1 MSERDAH
8 QASPEEPRDRQEPK
22 LVGPAS
28 LRLLDDIEILRL
40 PYLAIAEARRRG
52 LLSTWDLPSGGYAE
66 ALAHLVF
73 GGTAHGAAGKGHDLT
88 DGFGSRIEVKAVVAG
103 RHTSPAHPQNFDVLC
118 LLRLDPATLDVDYA
132 VTIPSKVVLEI
143 GRPHP
148 RGGVR
153 VFATK
158 NLPQRTGVED
168 LTDVFRATATGVCAE
183 CGAAISNTTGEPTL
197 EIVRAHQRIWH

>member
-1 MSERDAH
+1 MVAMPARNPTAG
-8 QASPEEPRDRQEPK
+8 ASIVRPCKLRQ
-22 LVGPAS
+22 LN
-28 LRLLDDIEILRL
+28 DIEILRL
-40 PYLAIAEARRRG
+40 PYLAIAEARSRG

-73 GGTAHGAAGKGHDLT
+73 GGTAWGAAGKGHDLT
-88 DGFGSRIEVKAVVAG
+88 DGFGHRIEVKAVVAG

-118 LLRLDPATLDVDYA
+118 LLRLDPATLDVVYA
-132 VTIPSKVVLEI
+132 VTIPTEVVLQI

-158 NLPQRTGVED
+158 NLPQHIGVQD
-168 LTDVFRATATGVCAE
+168 VTDVFRATATGVCAE
-183 CGAAISNTTGEPTL
+183 CGAPISNSTGEPML